1 MVTKKSTKKRYT
13 LVIIIG
19 SILATVIAIG
29 LLEYFFQISRYL
41 DPVRSSITRE
51 VRPEVCTM
59 EYAPV
64 CAKDGKTYSNVCMAR
79 AARVDIIRFGAC
91 Q

>member
-1 MVTKKSTKKRYT
+1 MVTKKSTKKRYAFA
-13 LVIIIG
+13 LIVG
-19 SILATVIAIG
+19 SIIATVIAIG

-79 AARVDIIRFGAC
+79 GAQAEIIRFGVC
-91 Q
+91 P